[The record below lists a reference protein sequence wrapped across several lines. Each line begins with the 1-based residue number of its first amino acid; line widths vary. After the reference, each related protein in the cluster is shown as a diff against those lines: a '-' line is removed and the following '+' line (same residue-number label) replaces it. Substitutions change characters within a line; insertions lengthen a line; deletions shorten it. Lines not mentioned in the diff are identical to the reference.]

1 MKKFLLFLLVIVFA
15 MNLYAE
21 EPKKVT
27 EIGLTTT
34 RPLYNSYNLTMKF
47 GNERSVFRISSLSLS
62 EYTRNEN
69 DIRIS
74 GNDTL
79 SVDDYDLSASLAFAI
94 GKETRKEI
102 DKNFEFR
109 YGVDFTFAY
118 SSRINDTNYDT
129 TYTSYGKRNTWSPGF
144 QLVLGFNYVLKDRIV
159 FGVEFLPK
167 LYYSYSRY
175 DFERNY
181 ADPTEGDYYRTENS
195 YYWNFNISTLALFSI
210 SYRF

>member
-1 MKKFLLFLLVIVFA
+1 MKKSLLITLILVSTLLLF
-15 MNLYAE
+15 AE
-21 EPKKVT
+21 DKDKIT

-62 EYTRNEN
+62 EYTRGEN
-69 DIRIS
+69 DIRII

-79 SVDDYDLSASLAFAI
+79 SVGDYDLSASLAFAI

-118 SSRINDTNYDT
+118 SSRIGDTDYDT
-129 TYTSYGKRNTWSPGF
+129 TYTSYGKRNTWSPGL

-175 DFERNY
+175 DYERIY
-181 ADPTEGDYYRTENS
+181 ADPTEEDYYHTENS
-195 YYWNFNISTLALFSI
+195 YYWNLKISTLALFSI